1 MKNLAATIILICI
14 AGTSAAQGTTPSPAQ
29 WNLGFLLSYL
39 DSPGATET
47 ERFWVKA
54 YIQGAMVAAIN
65 TRVSVES
72 GSEEG
77 GKKNRALY
85 KSHPCASLSSRTA
98 AQSITALRTWM
109 QKMPARRA
117 QQNPALAIAMEVRDS
132 CAELKASH

>member
-1 MKNLAATIILICI
+1 MRVLATSIIFLII
-14 AGTSAAQGTTPSPAQ
+14 TSAAAAQNSTPSPAQ
-29 WNLGFLLSYL
+29 WKLGFLLSYL
-39 DSPGATET
+39 DSPETTET

-85 KSHPCASLSSRTA
+85 KSHPCAGLSNRTA
-98 AQSITALRTWM
+98 AQSIAALRTWM
-109 QKMPARRA
+109 QKMPAKRE
-117 QQNPALAIAMEVRDS
+117 QQNPALAIAMEVRDT
-132 CAELKASH
+132 CAALKASR